1 VFTSFITIT
10 SAILV
15 FVLLR
20 TVLPTSDTLRRH
32 WCLASARAEMQDL
45 LAGSLSRR
53 PYDEALFRDADR
65 IGQLAALQPA
75 DDDERRDDLRQA
87 LDIFGRA
94 AAVRRVQTTLAELS
108 AFGDVHLVGHG
119 YSALAAGDPVGL
131 RRVAADL
138 AATATQLDHDGP
150 AKARMARLDLMWAA
164 LLIDTSPF
172 GLDPHLG
179 TTS

>member
-75 DDDERRDDLRQA
+75 KADEHRADLRQA
-87 LDIFGRA
+87 LDIFGRT
-94 AAVRRVQTTLAELS
+94 AAVRRVRTALVELS
-108 AFGDVHLVGHG
+108 ACADGRLVAGA
-119 YSALAAGDPVGL
+119 YSALADCDSVGL
-131 RRVAADL
+131 RRAADDL
-138 AATATQLDHDGP
+138 ASTAPQLDHDGQ
-150 AKARMARLDLMWAA
+150 AAARAASLDLTWAA
-164 LLIDTSPF
+164 FLFDARPF
-172 GLDPHLG
+172 GLDQHRS
-179 TTS
+179 TS